1 MLRGASSVGEKM
13 TFDNPAPLS
22 LNIMI
27 LNLLI
32 GLFLS
37 VLLAIYYAKFGDS
50 LSNRS
55 KFAPILPL
63 LSLITL
69 LVISIVKSS
78 LALSLGLVGAL
89 SIVRFR
95 TAIKDPEELVFLF
108 FAIALGLG
116 LGADQRIPT
125 LIAFLVIMGYLVGR
139 KIINKSFNLSAK
151 NNLYMNILLP
161 LGGKS
166 DDAFDY
172 VNKVLGDELERVDLR
187 KFETNG
193 EEMRLVFYFKAKSAN
208 TLANLSNR
216 IHEKHAKATIS
227 IVEQNNLLG
236 G

>member
-1 MLRGASSVGEKM
+1 MVCL
-13 TFDNPAPLS
+13 
-22 LNIMI
+22 MI
-27 LNLLI
+27 LNLLF
-32 GLFLS
+32 GLILS

-95 TAIKDPEELVFLF
+95 TAIKDPEELIFLF
-108 FAIALGLG
+108 FAIAIGLG

-125 LIAFLVIMGYLVGR
+125 LVAFIVIMAYLVGR

-161 LGGKS
+161 LNGTS
-166 DDAFDY
+166 DDAFSF
-172 VNKVLGDELERVDLR
+172 VNEILGEELQSVDLR

-193 EEMRLVFYFKAKSAN
+193 QEMRLVFYFKAKTTD
-208 TLANLSNR
+208 TLVRLSNR
-216 IHEKHAKATIS
+216 IHQKYEKATIS

>member
-1 MLRGASSVGEKM
+1 M

-22 LNIMI
+22 INLMI

-37 VLLAIYYAKFGDS
+37 ILLAIYYAKFGDS

-55 KFAPILPL
+55 KFAPILPT

-95 TAIKDPEELVFLF
+95 TAIKDPEELIFLF
-108 FAIALGLG
+108 FAISIGLG
-116 LGADQRIPT
+116 LGADQRVPT
-125 LIAFLVIMGYLVGR
+125 LVAFGVIMAYLIIR
-139 KIINKSFNLSAK
+139 KIINKSFELGAS
-151 NNLYMNILLP
+151 NNLYMNLSLP
-161 LGGKS
+161 LEDTPEEVFS
-166 DDAFDY
+166 F
-172 VNKVLGDELERVDLR
+172 VNQVLADELKKVDLR
-187 KFETNG
+187 RFDTSNQ
-193 EEMRLVFYFKAKSAN
+193 EMRLVFYFKTKSVDS
-208 TLANLSNR
+208 LAHLTSR
-216 IHEKHAKATIS
+216 IHQKYGNSKIS

>member
-1 MLRGASSVGEKM
+1 M

-22 LNIMI
+22 INIMI

-37 VLLAIYYAKFGDS
+37 VLLAIYYANFGDS

-95 TAIKDPEELVFLF
+95 TAIKDPEELIFLF
-108 FAIALGLG
+108 FAIAIGLG
-116 LGADQRIPT
+116 LGADQRVPT
-125 LIAFLVIMGYLVGR
+125 LVAFAVIMGYLVAR
-139 KIINKSFNLSAK
+139 KIINKSFKLSPH
-151 NNLYMNILLP
+151 NNLYMNISLP
-161 LGGKS
+161 LDETT
-166 DDAFDY
+166 DDAFSF
-172 VNKVLGDELERVDLR
+172 VNNILGEELRTVDLR
-187 KFETNG
+187 RFDTNG
-193 EEMRLVFYFKAKSAN
+193 QEMRLVFYFKAKSAD
-208 TLANLSNR
+208 TLAQLTSR
-216 IHEKHAKATIS
+216 IHQKYTNASIS